1 MVYVAHT
8 RRHRMFHS
16 AFFFFLILLLSHST
30 QTLNGFFTS
39 FVECARTMMSMEP
52 VKVYFNRADSDEQRM
67 KSGWRLRL
75 KFYTWAPI
83 CVYTKQSVCKVSFFS
98 RRLASS
104 AMQCL
109 WNALLVVFINIKFSW
124 KIMEFQ
130 WFLFNWREY
139 YILFSIRPRK
149 IAQRDFNGFFFY
161 CCASQFKHSTHVRRA
176 FISHLVCFSDATNI
190 LNFHG
195 FQHFDIVRNVN
206 LILITGQCRSLCFNC
221 WIEIRYNFEK
231 VSLICPASTLMSPT
245 ITTVLPSAHVR
256 AASSDLI
263 VSYSRVK
270 QGFSLLSPNNK
281 RTKRNLENT
290 FELFVSS
297 ISTFI
302 EHLLII

>member
-16 AFFFFLILLLSHST
+16 AFFFLILLLSHST

-39 FVECARTMMSMEP
+39 FVECARTMMRMEP

-149 IAQRDFNGFFFY
+149 IAQRDFNGFFFT
-161 CCASQFKHSTHVRRA
+161 AV
-176 FISHLVCFSDATNI
+176 L
-190 LNFHG
+190 
-195 FQHFDIVRNVN
+195 VN
-206 LILITGQCRSLCFNC
+206 LNIQHTCDVRLYRIWYVFLMRAIY
-221 WIEIRYNFEK
+221 WIFMA
-231 VSLICPASTLMSPT
+231 SSTLISWEM
-245 ITTVLPSAHVR
+245 
-256 AASSDLI
+256 LI
-263 VSYSRVK
+263 
-270 QGFSLLSPNNK
+270 
-281 RTKRNLENT
+281 
-290 FELFVSS
+290 
-297 ISTFI
+297 
-302 EHLLII
+302 